1 MDSQDYI
8 SLIDSSTMD
17 FDFSATGHGLK
28 RSADSMGHEDD
39 ATSKRVRLSQ
49 LTADPP
55 KMPMPRRKI
64 AVRLPQSCF
73 TSSRFYVSSVPIV
86 VAKSVL
92 NQKNEEIE
100 ELKKKLAESEK
111 KLEESE
117 KLRREGLAREAQ
129 HQKRADD
136 LSDSYDILEQQFWYN
151 EHKHEIAG
159 EELKER
165 TDENKELERKLE
177 ATEQFQTLLSEAY
190 HILNKRC
197 KVIFGKEKAESNLL
211 IAEQQFENLKN
222 FVHQHGLHVILDSNK
237 VKFYPS

>member
-8 SLIDSSTMD
+8 SLVDSSTMD
-17 FDFSATGHGLK
+17 FDFSTTGHGLK
-28 RSADSMGHEDD
+28 RSADCMGHEDD
-39 ATSKRVRLSQ
+39 AASKRVRLSQ

-73 TSSRFYVSSVPIV
+73 TSSRFHVGSVPIV

-100 ELKKKLAESEK
+100 ELKK

-197 KVIFGKEKAESNLL
+197 KVIFGKEKAENNLL
-211 IAEQQFENLKN
+211 IAEQRFENLKN

-237 VKFYPS
+237 VKLYLS